1 MGTSLDSSPHNYAYL
16 NNDLA
21 KLYGVPPPRNEFERV
36 NFPSDSKR
44 AGVIGQAAFL
54 TLTSKPADTSPTERG
69 IFVREHFLCQIIP
82 PPPAGVN
89 TTLPPATDEQPMTNR
104 QRLTV
109 HLTNPTCA
117 ACHGLIDPIGFGL
130 EHFDA
135 IGRYREQHVVTVFP
149 TFDEMV
155 HRTKMKPTEHRL
167 PLDVTAYVRGIPD
180 SEFATP
186 RESGP
191 NPCQRPGLPE
201 MRREAAIP
209 VRARPA
215 GNPSRSSG

>member
-1 MGTSLDSSPHNYAYL
+1 M
-16 NNDLA
+16 
-21 KLYGVPPPRNEFERV
+21 
-36 NFPSDSKR
+36 
-44 AGVIGQAAFL
+44 
-54 TLTSKPADTSPTERG
+54 
-69 IFVREHFLCQIIP
+69 REHFLCQIIP

-180 SEFATP
+180 STFSTP
-186 RESGP
+186 RDLGQILAKEPACRKCVVKQLFRYALGRPETPADQAVIEEALREFQDSGF
-191 NPCQRPGLPE
+191 LF
-201 MRREAAIP
+201 RRLIIS
-209 VRARPA
+209 VV
-215 GNPSRSSG
+215 SSQPFLGGKT